1 MTNKT
6 AQARAERLN
15 NLMVIIKA
23 QSARIAAQPDQI
35 SVFLHQIKQAETDC
49 KKTKEQQAIDR
60 LECAEIARNW
70 ENNSNLLQAF
80 QTKFR
85 EDIQPNPTN
94 QWARLLWFGL
104 DLAAQNNIALSGAN
118 LQAAR
123 PNQTFEQLLGAP
135 PLEPIQIIQICFDY
149 SPTVLYDL
157 QLLISFYSSIINSQ
171 HDKF

>member
-1 MTNKT
+1 MTDKT

-23 QSARIAAQPDQI
+23 QSARISPHKTTCPEEV
-35 SVFLHQIKQAETDC
+35 SLFLGQIKQSEADC
-49 KKTKEQQAIDR
+49 KKTKEQQSIDR

-70 ENNSNLLQAF
+70 ENSPNLLQAF

-85 EDIQPNPTN
+85 EQIQPNPNN

-104 DLAAQNNIALSGAN
+104 SLAAQNSISISGQD
-118 LQAAR
+118 LQSAR
-123 PNQTFEQLLGAP
+123 PNQTFDDFLEAP
-135 PLEPIQIIQICFDY
+135 PIEPVQIIQICFDY

-157 QLLISFYSSIINSQ
+157 QLLISFYSSIINS
-171 HDKF
+171 K